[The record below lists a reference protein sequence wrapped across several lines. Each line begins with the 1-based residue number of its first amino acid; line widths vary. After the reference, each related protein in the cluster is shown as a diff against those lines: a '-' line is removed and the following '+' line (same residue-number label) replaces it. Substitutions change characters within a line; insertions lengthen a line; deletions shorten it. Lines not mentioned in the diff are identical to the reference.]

1 MAAQIER
8 YINRRPND
16 LGFELRLVDFRYV
29 FGSHAACPGSSQQ
42 PRKWM
47 RITLTRPANGLA
59 AAARARGLNWT
70 SPNTRTERFEAGT
83 EAPLTYELESVTN
96 EAPVPVVRLKV
107 TAPRGAVNVSFG
119 SGSGYSLAHYT
130 VDKNGSQLRSAPWA
144 SPSVV
149 EVKYIFAT
157 GCGSSN
163 AFIVHVTPKA
173 DVYRIQAEN
182 KIWLVPDLSSDYSIY
197 DGHGVLTVGHI
208 ACSEFSLPFNN
219 PVGFDW
225 TPQWSNGVE
234 GLEYSPVCHVVPPP
248 RRSGEVLGRGFE
260 CTSAVQFEFSGLVKR
275 R

>member
-1 MAAQIER
+1 
-8 YINRRPND
+8 
-16 LGFELRLVDFRYV
+16 
-29 FGSHAACPGSSQQ
+29 
-42 PRKWM
+42 
-47 RITLTRPANGLA
+47 
-59 AAARARGLNWT
+59 
-70 SPNTRTERFEAGT
+70 
-83 EAPLTYELESVTN
+83 
-96 EAPVPVVRLKV
+96 
-107 TAPRGAVNVSFG
+107 
-119 SGSGYSLAHYT
+119 
-130 VDKNGSQLRSAPWA
+130 
-144 SPSVV
+144 VV

-248 RRSGEVLGRGFE
+248 RRSASSLRQGFRMHFCGAIRVQWLGKKTLKQVNDVEFHQGGDDEAAITRVRGRQGWSKFP
-260 CTSAVQFEFSGLVKR
+260 SANCWMLRDNHSRSFRPLRSPGRWSR
-275 R
+275 RRRPCLHQRLMATQLGYHRLLRCLWCRRCCC

>member
-1 MAAQIER
+1 
-8 YINRRPND
+8 
-16 LGFELRLVDFRYV
+16 
-29 FGSHAACPGSSQQ
+29 
-42 PRKWM
+42 
-47 RITLTRPANGLA
+47 
-59 AAARARGLNWT
+59 
-70 SPNTRTERFEAGT
+70 
-83 EAPLTYELESVTN
+83 VTN

-208 ACSEFSLPFNN
+208 AAQSSRSRSITRWVLIGLP
-219 PVGFDW
+219 
-225 TPQWSNGVE
+225 NGRMASK
-234 GLEYSPVCHVVPPP
+234 GLSIRQSVTLSRRLVVAAK
-248 RRSGEVLGRGFE
+248 S
-260 CTSAVQFEFSGLVKR
+260 
-275 R
+275 

>member
-1 MAAQIER
+1 MHRFLIGV
-8 YINRRPND
+8 
-16 LGFELRLVDFRYV
+16 LGIFLFL
-29 FGSHAACPGSSQQ
+29 C
-42 PRKWM
+42 
-47 RITLTRPANGLA
+47 
-59 AAARARGLNWT
+59 
-70 SPNTRTERFEAGT
+70 GT
-83 EAPLTYELESVTN
+83 ETANAGCGVREQVVFAPRSGARVGPNPMLWLFLPQGAKHDDGTLAVQDDKGAPLTYELESLTN

-130 VDKNGSQLRSAPWA
+130 VDKNGLQLRSAPWA

-163 AFIVHVTPKA
+163 AFVVHVTPKA